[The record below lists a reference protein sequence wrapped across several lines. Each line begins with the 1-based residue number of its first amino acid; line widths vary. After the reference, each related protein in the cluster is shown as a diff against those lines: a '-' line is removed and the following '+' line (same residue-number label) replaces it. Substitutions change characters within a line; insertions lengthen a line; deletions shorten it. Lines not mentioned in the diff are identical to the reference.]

1 MSSMDEPRPNAPHLA
16 GTGRQPTAGDLTAVP
31 PHDVDAEAAVLG
43 ACMHQA
49 AVIADGASSP
59 RPALT
64 PNLSGALGS
73 RRPGRRERA

>member
-16 GTGRQPTAGDLTAVP
+16 GVGRQSPVGDVTAVP

-49 AVIADGASSP
+49 AVIDEVV
-59 RPALT
+59 
-64 PNLSGALGS
+64 S
-73 RRPGRRERA
+73 R